1 MNAQIPTRILE
12 YQGVLVD
19 HAKNGSMGIAMFEKS
34 VPGVYATILMD
45 IRMPVMDGLEATR
58 RIRKLDRPD
67 ARSIPIIAM
76 TANAFED
83 DVKKTLEAGM
93 DAHLAKLIEPPKAL

>member
-1 MNAQIPTRILE
+1 
-12 YQGVLVD
+12 
-19 HAKNGSMGIAMFEKS
+19 MFEKS
-34 VPGVYATILMD
+34 APGVYAAILMD

-93 DAHLAKLIEPPKAL
+93 DAHLAKPIEPQRLYDVLGELIEKG

>member
-1 MNAQIPTRILE
+1 
-12 YQGVLVD
+12 
-19 HAKNGSMGIAMFEKS
+19 
-34 VPGVYATILMD
+34 
-45 IRMPVMDGLEATR
+45 MPVMDGLEATR

-93 DAHLAKLIEPPKAL
+93 DAHLAKPIEPQRLYDVLGELIEKG